1 LRTLALVMGL
11 IAGAAAP
18 LQAECMGACQ
28 DALAAAL
35 VSIAVY
41 GLIGIAVLVMLIRAK
56 WRRVG
61 LRTLTVV
68 TILAVGVPLLSQGWL
83 AVRTLM
89 MQRHEVVGAPPA
101 LSDRTPLL
109 ITNDWTCEYGACGA
123 VLMGRGAAGVYALPP
138 EALSEIDLSSG
149 PVPLAELPLEFW
161 AAGDGGQM
169 RKRQLTPDQRRRAA
183 GEIDY
188 LVYTAASTYL
198 AGPGPVDAA
207 LRLNRTPQLG
217 GGAKVQMLLAPL
229 DPASGVL
236 AIAELR
242 PDLLDLSLTTR
253 ALAIPLAPYN
263 TQTANDGPVSLDVL
277 VQAVCPGQSGQ
288 PDLICRDLLDR

>member
-11 IAGAAAP
+11 IAGAATP

-35 VSIAVY
+35 ASIAVY
-41 GLIGIAVLVMLIRAK
+41 GLIGLAVLVMLIRAK
-56 WRRVG
+56 WRRAG
-61 LRTLTVV
+61 LWTLTVATV
-68 TILAVGVPLLSQGWL
+68 LAIGVPLLSQGWL
-83 AVRTLM
+83 AVKKLM
-89 MQRHEVVGAPPA
+89 MQRQEIVGRPPA

-109 ITNDWTCEYGACGA
+109 IAHDWSCDYGACGA
-123 VLMGRGAAGVYALPP
+123 VLMGRGAAGVYAVPP
-138 EALSEIDLSSG
+138 EALSDLDLSG
-149 PVPLAELPLEFW
+149 PTPLADLPLEFW
-161 AAGDGGQM
+161 AASDNGPL
-169 RKRQLTPDQRRRAA
+169 RRRQLTPDQRHKAA

-188 LVYTAASTYL
+188 LVYMAASTYL

-207 LRLNRTPQLG
+207 LRLNPAIGLG
-217 GGAKVQMLLAPL
+217 RGAKVQMLLAPL

-236 AIAELR
+236 SIAELR

-263 TQTANDGPVSLDVL
+263 TQTANDGPASLDLL
-277 VQAVCPGQSGQ
+277 VQAICPGQSGQ